1 MLGDTKFSPIQ
12 RTTAA
17 QAVANQI
24 LGEIRR
30 GVLRPGAQLPAE
42 RDLMQQL
49 NVGRSSVRE
58 ALQILAT
65 LNPDRTHVLAAARS
79 SANPRPPRYSAPELF
94 RSLLIANSAALEL
107 MEARLMVEPAAVRLA
122 CVRATAEDLDGIAD
136 LLGQGTNAPCR
147 RTSPPEALRSPRSFT
162 CCSRRPHTIEIVA
175 GFMGSI
181 IGLLMARGRK
191 VEQACRVCTHRGRRA
206 PRDIAT
212 RARDQDGE
220 AAAAAICGRTSSTR
234 RKPMIPTAPRCRLSP
249 STRWSAPRPL
259 NICSRP

>member
-65 LNPDRTHVLAAARS
+65 LNLIDSRPGSGTFIRQPQAAEVFR
-79 SANPRPPRYSAPELF
+79 PELF
-94 RSLLIANSAALEL
+94 GLLIANSAALEL

-136 LLGQGTNAPCR
+136 LLGPARTRLAGERARQCVRRGISRVAREGRTQSDRGGVHGIDHRAADGARAQGGA
-147 RTSPPEALRSPRSFT
+147 
-162 CCSRRPHTIEIVA
+162 
-175 GFMGSI
+175 
-181 IGLLMARGRK
+181 
-191 VEQACRVCTHRGRRA
+191 ACRVCTHRGRRA

-212 RARDQDGE
+212 RARSGWRGSRRGH
-220 AAAAAICGRTSSTR
+220 ARRTSSTR

-249 STRWSAPRPL
+249 STCGARHDH
-259 NICSRP
+259 

>member
-1 MLGDTKFSPIQ
+1 MGDTKFSPIQ

-30 GVLRPGAQLPAE
+30 GMLRPGAQLPAE

-65 LNPDRTHVLAAARS
+65 LNLIDSRPGSGTFIRHPQAAEVFR
-79 SANPRPPRYSAPELF
+79 PELF
-94 RSLLIANSAALEL
+94 GLLIANSAALEL

-136 LLGQGTNAPCR
+136 LLGQHERALQANEPANAFAA
-147 RTSPPEALRSPRSFT
+147 EFHVLLAKAA
-162 CCSRRPHTIEIVA
+162 HNQIVA
-175 GFMGSI
+175 GFMESI

-191 VEQACRVCTHRGRRA
+191 VERLAGYARTEVEEHLAILQLV
-206 PRDIAT
+206 
-212 RARDQDGE
+212 RDQDGE
-220 AAAAAICGRTSSTR
+220 AAAAAMRAHIIDAAQTYDTD
-234 RKPMIPTAPRCRLSP
+234 
-249 STRWSAPRPL
+249 SAPLPPL
-259 NICSRP
+259 SVNVWGTP